1 MMRTTRTKRIARN
14 ETARMIARMIKK
26 KGKKTRKTRKKR
38 RIGRSATA
46 TIKKKKETGTVTRR
60 GIGAATVTR
69 RERGIEIGT
78 EIETRIA
85 RGRQAL
91 KGGGHV
97 MRGLFYFCFHVSCVF
112 EHLWHTCVCVCVCMC
127 VVDTCV

>member
-14 ETARMIARMIKK
+14 ATATATARMIARMIKK
-26 KGKKTRKTRKKR
+26 TGKKTRKTRKKR

-46 TIKKKKETGTVTRR
+46 TIKKETGTVTGR
-60 GIGAATVTR
+60 GIGAVTVTR
-69 RERGIEIGT
+69 IERGIEIGT

-97 MRGLFYFCFHVSCVF
+97 MRGLFCFCFHVSCVF
-112 EHLWHTCVCVCVCMC
+112 ERLWHTCVCVCVCVC
-127 VVDTCV
+127 VS